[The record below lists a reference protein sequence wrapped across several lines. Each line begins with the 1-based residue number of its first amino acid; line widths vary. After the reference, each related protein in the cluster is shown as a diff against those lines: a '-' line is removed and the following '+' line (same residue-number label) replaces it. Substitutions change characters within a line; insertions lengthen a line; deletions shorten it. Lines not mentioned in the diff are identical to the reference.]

1 MVQLID
7 EIIYFPTDSKS
18 LLFFTQDQYMIEELQ
33 QQKHI
38 FRSNLHE
45 SNANTWRNKQANKV
59 SLLVHSTVMQ
69 TTQLLFWKFLM
80 STQYIKIEQS
90 EYNMIHTV
98 CIYGSSVSLHFTT
111 SSLARRYAF
120 FRCDLLG
127 STTFIK
133 IISSSSFDTIS
144 DSVMSGHSTSSM
156 KLLTFPE
163 CSSL

>member
-1 MVQLID
+1 MRS
-7 EIIYFPTDSKS
+7 YTFPQIPSPFSSLPRISTWLKNYNSKNTFS
-18 LLFFTQDQYMIEELQ
+18 DQTYMKVLQ
-33 QQKHI
+33 I
-38 FRSNLHE
+38 LG
-45 SNANTWRNKQANKV
+45 RNKQANKV
-59 SLLVHSTVMQ
+59 SLLVDSTVMQ
-69 TTQLLFWKFLM
+69 TTQLLFWKFFM